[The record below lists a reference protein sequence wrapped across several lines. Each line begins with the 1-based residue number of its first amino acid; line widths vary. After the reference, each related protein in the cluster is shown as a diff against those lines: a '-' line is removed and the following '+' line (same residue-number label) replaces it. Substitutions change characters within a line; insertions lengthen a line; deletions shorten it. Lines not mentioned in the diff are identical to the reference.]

1 MNFSNLISFLG
12 SLCEIVLKRSSLRIK
27 WVYKTFKWHTR
38 KRKKSVSEGD
48 NAKVLCFF
56 LLHSLLLF
64 RCGAA
69 WEYNML
75 LCDGRG
81 CSCSVS
87 ITFRNRKN
95 KMYHEEDYFCETS
108 IQLCNS
114 KCFKS
119 TSDLWHVCIYQASFE
134 ALPTAGCAV
143 LHSVSHLLV
152 LKVFLLLTST
162 RNFGLAVST

>member
-1 MNFSNLISFLG
+1 M
-12 SLCEIVLKRSSLRIK
+12 
-27 WVYKTFKWHTR
+27 
-38 KRKKSVSEGD
+38 
-48 NAKVLCFF
+48 
-56 LLHSLLLF
+56 
-64 RCGAA
+64 A

-114 KCFKS
+114 KCCKS
-119 TSDLWHVCIYQASFE
+119 TSDLWHVCIYQTSFE
-134 ALPTAGCAV
+134 ALPVAGCAV
-143 LHSVSHLLV
+143 LHPVSHLLV
-152 LKVFLLLTST
+152 LKVFCSWFPPGSLVWQCPLKLVYRVALWHPALEGQWHFFHSWEDECGACGKAQASPEGVCVSG
-162 RNFGLAVST
+162 GLICPWACFLVLGGWTI